1 MKQIM
6 KFEYRNQ
13 GVRRVSAAIV
23 ERVYGDFQTALKWLH
38 MLGW

>member
-6 KFEYRNQ
+6 KFGYRNQ
-13 GVRRVSAAIV
+13 GVGRVSAAIV
-23 ERVYGDFQTALKWLH
+23 KRVYGDFATALKWLH